1 MPAANV
7 SYFEN
12 LWYRQKSKKQAQA
25 VKDILVVTIVF
36 VGVVMYP
43 AGPEVY

>member
-12 LWYRQKSKKQAQA
+12 LWYRQSGKMQAG
-25 VKDILVVTIVF
+25 KDILVIAIVF

-43 AGPEVY
+43 AGPEVD

>member
-12 LWYRQKSKKQAQA
+12 LWDREQGKMQ
-25 VKDILVVTIVF
+25 VGKDILVIAIVF
-36 VGVVMYP
+36 MGMVMYP
-43 AGPEVY
+43 AGPEVD

>member
-12 LWYRQKSKKQAQA
+12 LWYQQKGNRQAG
-25 VKDILVVTIVF
+25 KDILVIAIVF
-36 VGVVMYP
+36 VGMIMYP

>member
-12 LWYRQKSKKQAQA
+12 LWNRQAGKVQAG
-25 VKDILVVTIVF
+25 KDFSDRNRLHGHDCVP
-36 VGVVMYP
+36 GRP
-43 AGPEVY
+43 

>member
-12 LWYRQKSKKQAQA
+12 LWNGQKSNRQAER
-25 VKDILVVTIVF
+25 DLLVVAIVF

>member
-12 LWYRQKSKKQAQA
+12 LWDRRQGTMQAG
-25 VKDILVVTIVF
+25 KNILVIAVVF
-36 VGVVMYP
+36 MGVVMYP
-43 AGPEVY
+43 AGPEVD

>member
-12 LWYRQKSKKQAQA
+12 LWKRETGKMKG
-25 VKDILVVTIVF
+25 VKDILVVAIIF
-36 VGVVMYP
+36 VGMVMYP
-43 AGPEVY
+43 AGPEVH

>member
-12 LWYRQKSKKQAQA
+12 LWNRQKGKRQAGL
-25 VKDILVVTIVF
+25 DMLVIAIVF
-36 VGVVMYP
+36 VGMVMNP

>member
-12 LWYRQKSKKQAQA
+12 LWRRQKGKIQAG
-25 VKDILVVTIVF
+25 KDILVIAIVF
-36 VGVVMYP
+36 MGMIMYP
-43 AGPEVY
+43 AGPVID

>member
-12 LWYRQKSKKQAQA
+12 LWYRQKGNRQA
-25 VKDILVVTIVF
+25 VKDFSDRNRLHGHDYVP
-36 VGVVMYP
+36 GRP
-43 AGPEVY
+43 

>member
-12 LWYRQKSKKQAQA
+12 LWYRQKGNMQAGT
-25 VKDILVVTIVF
+25 DLLVIAIIF
-36 VGVVMYP
+36 MGMVMNP
-43 AGPEVY
+43 AGPEVH